1 MPWLRTHRQPLCSTV
16 PVAGEGPPRPWS
28 SLSSRSGTSMWVPVL
43 PAGGGCR
50 GQFLYFVASIATE
63 EV

>member
-1 MPWLRTHRQPLCSTV
+1 MLWLRTHGQPLCSTV
-16 PVAGEGPPRPWS
+16 PVAGAGPLQPWS

-50 GQFLYFVASIATE
+50 TVPFFVAS
-63 EV
+63 V